1 MDKTKSHSPKKST
14 HFTFASAPSVS
25 PAYSVPWYK
34 HAYFYTFCSGM
45 LGFASG
51 YGVAKLHSTFSKNN
65 ETMK

>member
-45 LGFASG
+45 LG
-51 YGVAKLHSTFSKNN
+51 VAKLHSTFSKNN